1 MVAGKVVFIIGT
13 GRSPAASPSQA
24 LPDAA
29 SRPGVVP
36 VPGAAPLPG
45 PEEEPDR

>member
-1 MVAGKVVFIIGT
+1 MVAGKVVFITGT
-13 GRSPAASPSQA
+13 GRGPAASPSQA

-29 SRPGVVP
+29 SLPGAIP
-36 VPGAAPLPG
+36 VPGAVPLPG